1 MYNSANDMLT
11 VRSGHEYLKKNDS
24 KYVPLGDL
32 AALLHPRVRISRKS
46 EMSISRKS
54 GFEKMK

>member
-11 VRSGHEYLKKNDS
+11 VRSGYEYLKKNDS

-32 AALLHPRVRISRKS
+32 AALLHPRVRISRK
-46 EMSISRKS
+46 IVSRKS
-54 GFEKMK
+54 GFERMK